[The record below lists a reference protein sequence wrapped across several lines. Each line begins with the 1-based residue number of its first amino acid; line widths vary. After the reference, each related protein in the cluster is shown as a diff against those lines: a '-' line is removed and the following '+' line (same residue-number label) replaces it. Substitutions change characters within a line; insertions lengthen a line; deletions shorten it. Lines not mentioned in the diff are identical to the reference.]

1 MAPDLEDAVLKA
13 RTQPLVHVAL
23 ALTLVVA
30 QFLALAHGY
39 SHLRDGEPRGS
50 STQVCSE
57 CLASSPLLS
66 GADAPVH
73 ALALLHAGHSAPF
86 VLPTESVVERFRH
99 RPFQSR
105 APPA

>member
-1 MAPDLEDAVLKA
+1 M
-13 RTQPLVHVAL
+13 
-23 ALTLVVA
+23 TLVVA

-39 SHLRDGEPRGS
+39 SHLREPRGS
-50 STQVCSE
+50 STQQCSE

-66 GADAPVH
+66 GTDAPVH
-73 ALALLHAGHSAPF
+73 ALALLHSGTSAPAI
-86 VLPTESVVERFRH
+86 VTPESVVERFRH

>member
-1 MAPDLEDAVLKA
+1 MAPALEDAVLKN
-13 RTQPLVHVAL
+13 RTQKLAHIAL
-23 ALTLVVA
+23 AITLVVA

-39 SHLRDGEPRGS
+39 SHLREPRGS
-50 STQVCSE
+50 STQQCSE

-66 GADAPVH
+66 GADAPAH
-73 ALALLHAGHSAPF
+73 ALALLHAVNPAPS
-86 VLPTESVVERFRH
+86 VLPPESVVERFRH